1 MSYIPAI
8 PFGGYAGWAFLNR
21 TMASQTATLA
31 ATTQYKRDDD
41 YFRANIAKID
51 TAEQLVADRRL
62 LGVVLGAFGLEND
75 INNKFF
81 IQKVLADGTFKSDA
95 LSNKLADKQYQ
106 KMSAAFGFGDLP
118 VPRNKISDFAD
129 KILGQYRTR
138 QFESAVGTQNDTLRL
153 ALNLQREL
161 PEIAAKTGSSEN
173 AKWFSIMG
181 NAPLRAVFQTA
192 LGLPSST
199 ATLDLDLQ
207 LNIFKSRA
215 KSQFGSENVSQ
226 FADSAATDKLI
237 RRYLMRSEL
246 ENYTQSGASNTA
258 LTLLQNSAISRRR

>member
-1 MSYIPAI
+1 MSYTPAI

-21 TMASQTATLA
+21 TKASQTAVLTQTA
-31 ATTQYKRDDD
+31 QYKRDED
-41 YFRANIAKID
+41 YFRANIGKID
-51 TAEQLVADRRL
+51 TAEQLVGDRRL

-81 IQKVLADGTFKSDA
+81 IQKVLADGTFKPEA

-106 KMSAAFGFGDLP
+106 KLSAAFGFGDLP
-118 VPRNKISDFAD
+118 SPRSKMSDFAD
-129 KILGQYRTR
+129 KILAQYRTR
-138 QFESAVGTQNDTLRL
+138 QFETAVGTQNESLRL

-161 PEIAAKTGSSEN
+161 PEIAGKTGSSEN

-181 NAPLRAVFQTA
+181 STPLRTVFQTA

-199 ATLDLDLQ
+199 ATLDLDQQ
-207 LNIFKSRA
+207 LTIFKSRA
-215 KSQFGSENVSQ
+215 KAQFGSENLSQ
-226 FADSAATDKLI
+226 FTDSAAVDKLI

-246 ENYTQSGASNTA
+246 ENFAQSGAGNTA
-258 LTLLQNSAISRRR
+258 LTLLQNSALGRR